1 MKKMREKS
9 KNRIALPMST
19 TVWLRPP
26 HPGQEE
32 ALNHPARFKVM
43 ACGRRWGKS
52 ELGKIAILRA
62 AHLKHQR
69 TWWLAPTRLM
79 ASQTWRDLKAA
90 VRQIKNIKISEAERR
105 IDFPKGGMIAVRSS
119 HHPDYLRGEG
129 LDLAVLDEAA
139 FMEARIWQEIV
150 RPMLATT
157 QGRALFL
164 STPFGRNWFWDL
176 FRLGV
181 DEQEPDWKS
190 FQFASGSNELIA
202 PEELDSIRRQT
213 SEQVWRSEYLAE
225 FSDDQGQ
232 VFRGIRA
239 AVRPAASHTPQ
250 AGHRYVAGVDWGRSI
265 DYTAIAI
272 IDATT
277 RQLVAL
283 DRFNQVGWSLQRGRL
298 QALTAHWGVHVIWAE
313 ANSMGEPNIEALQRE
328 GLPVRSFVTTAAS
341 KSPLIETLALAIER
355 GDLGLLD
362 DPVLLGELAGFSLER
377 LPGGGY
383 RYGAQPGQ
391 HDDTVMALALAWY
404 AAERSGAL
412 IEFV

>member
-1 MKKMREKS
+1 MRGKS
-9 KNRIALPMST
+9 ENRIALRTSK

-32 ALNHPARFKVM
+32 ALGQRARFKVM

-62 AHLKHQR
+62 AHLKNQR
-69 TWWLAPTRLM
+69 CWWLAPTYQM
-79 ASQTWRDLKAA
+79 ASQVWRDLKAA
-90 VRQIKNIKISEAERR
+90 VRDIRGIRISEAERR

-119 HHPDYLRGEG
+119 HRPDNLRGEG

-139 FMEARIWQEIV
+139 FMEARVWQEIV

-157 QGRALFL
+157 RGQALFL

-176 FRLGV
+176 FRLGL
-181 DEQEPDWKS
+181 DNEEPDWKS
-190 FQFASGSNELIA
+190 FHFTSGSNKLIA
-202 PEELDSIRRQT
+202 PEELESIRRQT
-213 SEQVWRSEYLAE
+213 SEHVWRSEYLAE
-225 FSDDQGQ
+225 FDDNQGQ

-239 AVRPAASHTPQ
+239 AVRQLDSQAPL

-265 DYTAIAI
+265 DYTAIVI
-272 IDATT
+272 IDATA

-298 QALTAHWGVHVIWAE
+298 QALTEYWGVNVIWAE

-328 GLPVRSFVTTAAS
+328 GLPVRGFTTTAAS
-341 KSPLIETLALAIER
+341 KSPLIEALALAIER
-355 GDLGLLD
+355 GVLGLLD
-362 DPVLLGELAGFSLER
+362 DPVLLGELASFSLER

-383 RYGAQPGQ
+383 RYGARPGQ
-391 HDDTVMALALAWY
+391 HDDTVMATALAWY
-404 AAERSGAL
+404 AAEHSGAL